1 MEKKRGQNQGWK
13 VESHPWRRRGT
24 KWGRRGARKG
34 CACIFQVA
42 TSWNLWENVYIIIVE
57 KFVILLFLTQI
68 FVRLFVI
75 SLIFAWTLV
84 LGNKGGQES
93 MIWGT

>member
-1 MEKKRGQNQGWK
+1 
-13 VESHPWRRRGT
+13 
-24 KWGRRGARKG
+24 
-34 CACIFQVA
+34 
-42 TSWNLWENVYIIIVE
+42 LWENVYIIIVE